1 MRNKERSEIN
11 YNTRRYYLNHKK
23 ECSFFNWVARLTAY
37 LDFGKRV
44 YPTPSIKE
52 VEAFYVETGY
62 KRKRW
67 KK

>member
-23 ECSFFNWVARLTAY
+23 GIVLSFNWVARLTAY

-52 VEAFYVETGY
+52 VEAF
-62 KRKRW
+62 
-67 KK
+67 